1 MHAVVQQAS
10 LALDNEAL
18 TGGLVLFLIAIPVLL
33 YVVLVIGALIS
44 VLGSPQSFGMKV
56 VWIVFVFLA
65 PFLGSILWFLIGRGN
80 ARERA

>member
-10 LALDNEAL
+10 LALDNEAF
-18 TGGLVLFLIAIPVLL
+18 TSGLFLFLIALPVLV
-33 YVVLVIGALIS
+33 YVVLVVGALIS

-56 VWIVFVFLA
+56 VWIVFVFVA

-80 ARERA
+80 AYERA